1 MATLTKHSVQAVA
14 TLLILLAVV
23 LAVTVVLLNPPTG
36 DLVVLALFLFLS
48 GGITVGLGVAVAQF
62 GLPSW
67 ARSIRSRLIIISA
80 LVTVLSLANVG
91 FVAVLMFFSQHDLYL
106 LAGLMVF
113 SVGMAIF
120 VAYASSEPTAR
131 VMGGFVSAVREINTG
146 SLDTRVP
153 VESNDEVGELAA
165 AFNDMVE
172 RLQSSFERERDL
184 ENARKD
190 LFGAVSH
197 DLRTPLASIRAMIES
212 INDGVVTDEDTKARY
227 LATIQ
232 SEVENLSG
240 LIGDLFELSQID
252 AGILALHIESSS
264 IQDLISD
271 TLESMAA
278 QANNRRLRL
287 EGEVDEDISPSRWTP
302 SASSGCS
309 TTSCRTLS
317 ATPRR
322 TAPSPYAPSTP
333 GRKSTC
339 RWPTRERASGN
350 ATCPRSSTVPTE
362 PTPHGT
368 ATPVARASA
377 SASQRASS
385 RRTEAASGSRANPDE
400 AASSAS
406 PSRSPRRRLAKDPT
420 RPRTPRSPG
429 LRLPRTA

>member
-1 MATLTKHSVQAVA
+1 MTSLAKHSVQAVA
-14 TLLILLAVV
+14 TLLALLAIV
-23 LAVTVVLLNPPTG
+23 LAATVVLLDPPSG
-36 DLVVLALFLFLS
+36 DLVDLGLFLLLS
-48 GGITVGLGVAVAQF
+48 GGITVGLGVAVSQF

-67 ARSIRSRLIIISA
+67 ARSIRSRLILISV
-80 LVTVLSLANVG
+80 LVMALSLANVG
-91 FVAVLMFFSQHDLYL
+91 FVAVLMFFSQHDFYL
-106 LAGLMVF
+106 LVVLTVF
-113 SVGMAIF
+113 SVGISIF
-120 VAYASSEPTAR
+120 VAYASSAPTAR
-131 VMGGFVSAVREINTG
+131 VMDGFVSAVREINTG

-172 RLQSSFERERDL
+172 RLQGSFERERDL
-184 ENARKD
+184 ENARKE

-287 EGEVDEDISPSRWTP
+287 EGEVAEDISPVSMDSQRVQRVLYNLVQNSIRYTP
-302 SASSGCS
+302 PDGSISIRAVDAGEEVHVQVADTGEGIRQRDLPKIFDRAYRADPARHRESGGAGIG
-309 TTSCRTLS
+309 LS
-317 ATPRR
+317 IAKGIIEAHGGRIWVE
-322 TAPSPYAPSTP
+322 SEP
-333 GRKSTC
+333 GRGSVFSFTLPKS
-339 RWPTRERASGN
+339 
-350 ATCPRSSTVPTE
+350 VP
-362 PTPHGT
+362 
-368 ATPVARASA
+368 
-377 SASQRASS
+377 
-385 RRTEAASGSRANPDE
+385 AAG
-400 AASSAS
+400 
-406 PSRSPRRRLAKDPT
+406 
-420 RPRTPRSPG
+420 
-429 LRLPRTA
+429 

>member
-91 FVAVLMFFSQHDLYL
+91 FVAVLMFLSQHDLYL

-120 VAYASSEPTAR
+120 VAYASSVPTAR

-287 EGEVDEDISPSRWTP
+287 EGEVDEDISPVSMDSQRVQRVLYNLVQNSIRYTP
-302 SASSGCS
+302 PDGSISIRAVDAGEEVHVQVADTGEGIRQRDLPKIFDRAYRADPARHRDSGGAGIG
-309 TTSCRTLS
+309 LS
-317 ATPRR
+317 IAKGIIEAHGGRIWVE
-322 TAPSPYAPSTP
+322 SEP
-333 GRKSTC
+333 GRGSVFSFTLPKSM
-339 RWPTRERASGN
+339 P
-350 ATCPRSSTVPTE
+350 
-362 PTPHGT
+362 
-368 ATPVARASA
+368 
-377 SASQRASS
+377 
-385 RRTEAASGSRANPDE
+385 AAG
-400 AASSAS
+400 
-406 PSRSPRRRLAKDPT
+406 
-420 RPRTPRSPG
+420 
-429 LRLPRTA
+429 